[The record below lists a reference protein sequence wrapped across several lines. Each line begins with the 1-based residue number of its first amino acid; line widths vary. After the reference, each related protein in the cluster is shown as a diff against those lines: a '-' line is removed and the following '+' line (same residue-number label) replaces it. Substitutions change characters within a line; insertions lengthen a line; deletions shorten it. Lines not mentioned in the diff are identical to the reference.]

1 MTVRPSSEGSVPS
14 PLELLELALKVAER
28 ASGVLMEGAGRARS
42 QVESKSSPTDMVTEI
57 DRASEEVI
65 VSALTG
71 ARPEDEIVAEEG
83 SSRPG
88 TSGLRW
94 VIDPLDGTTNYL
106 YGFGSWAVSIAA
118 ETDEG
123 VQAGVVVDA
132 AHGETFT
139 AARGQGAR
147 RDGEA
152 IACSEQTDLAHALVG
167 TGFAYAA
174 SLRREQAEALVEL
187 LPRVRDIRRA
197 GSAALDLCWL
207 ACGRVDAYY
216 ERGLSWWD
224 HAAGSLIAGEAG
236 AVLGPIPGRSA
247 EPGTLAGAAPGIVDP
262 FRELLRAVGA

>member
-1 MTVRPSSEGSVPS
+1 MIEPS
-14 PLELLELALKVAER
+14 PMELLELALKVAER
-28 ASGVLMEGAGRARS
+28 ASRVLREGAGRARA

-57 DRASEEVI
+57 DRASEQVI
-65 VSALTG
+65 VNALSE
-71 ARPEDEIVAEEG
+71 ARPDDGIVAEEG

-88 TSGLRW
+88 TSGVRW

-106 YGFGSWAVSIAA
+106 YGFASWAVSIAA

-139 AARGQGAR
+139 AARGQGAH
-147 RDGEA
+147 RDGEP
-152 IACSEQTDLAHALVG
+152 ISCSDQADLAQALVA
-167 TGFAYAA
+167 TGFGYAA
-174 SLRREQAEALVEL
+174 SLRREQARALVEL
-187 LPRVRDIRRA
+187 LPQVRDIRRA

-224 HAAGSLIAGEAG
+224 HAAGSLIAREAG
-236 AVLGPIPGRSA
+236 AVVGPIPGRRA
-247 EPGTLAGAAPGIVDP
+247 EPGALAGASPGIVDP
-262 FRELLRAVGA
+262 FRELLRAVSA